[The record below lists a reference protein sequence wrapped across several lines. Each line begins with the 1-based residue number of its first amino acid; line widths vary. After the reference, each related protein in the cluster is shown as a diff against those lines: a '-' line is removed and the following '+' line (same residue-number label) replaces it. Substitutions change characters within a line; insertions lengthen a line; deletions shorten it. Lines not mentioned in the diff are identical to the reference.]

1 MTREELRELYSHC
14 IYCELD
20 DDVEKE
26 LSEWELNEVFIPIIE
41 EMIDEGYEEEQVEGF
56 VECCYF
62 EYFMSDITLYA
73 LINKCDLDIYAE
85 DPFSSDVYSAWKDNG
100 YFLKVKAMNKN

>member
-1 MTREELRELYSHC
+1 MKGTTRNRLK
-14 IYCELD
+14 
-20 DDVEKE
+20 V
-26 LSEWELNEVFIPIIE
+26 LSNVAI
-41 EMIDEGYEEEQVEGF
+41 
-56 VECCYF
+56 

-85 DPFSSDVYSAWKDNG
+85 DSFSSDVYSAWKDNG

>member
-1 MTREELRELYSHC
+1 MRMTHRADYGKRKVYLLQERRIEMTNEELRELYSHC

-41 EMIDEGYEEEQVEGF
+41 EV
-56 VECCYF
+56 
-62 EYFMSDITLYA
+62 
-73 LINKCDLDIYAE
+73 
-85 DPFSSDVYSAWKDNG
+85 
-100 YFLKVKAMNKN
+100 

>member
-1 MTREELRELYSHC
+1 MTNEELRELYSHC

-41 EMIDEGYEEEQVEGF
+41 GYDEEQVEGF

>member
-1 MTREELRELYSHC
+1 MTDMELRKLYSEAV
-14 IYCELD
+14 YCELD
-20 DDVEKE
+20 EDVEKE

-41 EMIDEGYEEEQVEGF
+41 EMIDEGYDEEQVEGF

-85 DPFSSDVYSAWKDNG
+85 GSFSSDVYSAWKDNG